1 MILHDYES
9 NSGRNLIL
17 EYIHSL
23 TEREIV
29 DAYSVRE
36 CMENGEFEKI
46 QYKL

>member
-29 DAYSVRE
+29 DA
-36 CMENGEFEKI
+36 
-46 QYKL
+46 